1 MFYTLL
7 FQKGNLVRLVK
18 LLGAVCARNRPLDA
32 PVTVQRSSG
41 IQTTRALVHLQ
52 DKGRYFG
59 IFGKFILSLGP
70 ETLLLHF
77 ENLLQHVLF
86 GNIRIFE

>member
-1 MFYTLL
+1 MFYPLL

-18 LLGAVCARNRPLDA
+18 LLGGVCAKSRPLKS

-41 IQTTRALVHLQ
+41 IQTTRALSHLQ
-52 DKGRYFG
+52 DKEPYFG
-59 IFGKFILSLGP
+59 IVGKFILSLVP

-77 ENLLQHVLF
+77 KNLSQYVLF